1 MKKRVEAELISIAHR
16 ILKLKNKSEIDQLY
30 KETQKLYE
38 ALTILKFHGDNYD
51 LVKNSISSEEIEEK
65 VTAFIEPKEE
75 LVDAETK
82 SEIQPEVQEEVSLE
96 EEVIIDENQEIAAE
110 KIQEDPIVIGEI
122 IIDEE
127 DDDEEVMIEGSTE
140 EEAFTPS
147 FELSFD
153 GEKANSEDEVVV
165 EKTEPKITPSK
176 QVTMNDVF
184 GDHFRE
190 PIFVKPEDNVGD
202 GFIKATDQPKLSTEE
217 PAKTLSI
224 NDSLTNAISIG
235 LNDRI
240 GFVKHLFNNSNE
252 DYNRV
257 LSQLNTFNT
266 FADAKTFLNEMVIPD
281 YNYWVGKEEYL
292 ERFMEIVEQKFK

>member
-51 LVKNSISSEEIEEK
+51 LLKNSISSEEIEEK
-65 VTAFIEPKEE
+65 VTAFIEPKNESIIAKTE
-75 LVDAETK
+75 DK
-82 SEIQPEVQEEVSLE
+82 IQPEIEEDASVKEEVLVAEEQVIATEEIQEESIVID
-96 EEVIIDENQEIAAE
+96 EVIIDAE
-110 KIQEDPIVIGEI
+110 S
-122 IIDEE
+122 E
-127 DDDEEVMIEGSTE
+127 DDEIMIENSTE
-140 EEAFTPS
+140 EEQTFMPS
-147 FELSFD
+147 FEPSFEA
-153 GEKANSEDEVVV
+153 EKTIEEEEVV
-165 EKTEPKITPSK
+165 EKIEEKIKPSK
-176 QVTMNDVF
+176 QVTMDDVF

-190 PIFVKPEDNVGD
+190 PVFVKPEDNVDD
-202 GFIKATDQPKLSTEE
+202 GFTKVADKSTIKIEE
-217 PAKTLSI
+217 PVKALSL
-224 NDSLTNAISIG
+224 NDSLTSSISIG

>member
-38 ALTILKFHGDNYD
+38 ALTILKFHSDNYD
-51 LVKNSISSEEIEEK
+51 LVKNSVSSEEIEEK

-75 LVDAETK
+75 AVVEEKPAE
-82 SEIQPEVQEEVSLE
+82 IQEEVSVVE
-96 EEVIIDENQEIAAE
+96 EEIVVEEEEEITAE
-110 KIQEDPIVIGEI
+110 EIQEDPIVIGEV

-127 DDDEEVMIEGSTE
+127 DDDEEVMIEDSTEE

-147 FELSFD
+147 FELSFE
-153 GEKANSEDEVVV
+153 GEKADSDEEVAV
-165 EKTEPKITPSK
+165 EKTEPKIMPSK
-176 QVTMNDVF
+176 QVTMDDVF

-190 PIFVKPEDNVGD
+190 PIFVKPEDNVDD
-202 GFIKATDQPKLSTEE
+202 GFIKATDQPEIPAEELAKSLS
-217 PAKTLSI
+217 L
-224 NDSLTNAISIG
+224 NDSLTNSISIG